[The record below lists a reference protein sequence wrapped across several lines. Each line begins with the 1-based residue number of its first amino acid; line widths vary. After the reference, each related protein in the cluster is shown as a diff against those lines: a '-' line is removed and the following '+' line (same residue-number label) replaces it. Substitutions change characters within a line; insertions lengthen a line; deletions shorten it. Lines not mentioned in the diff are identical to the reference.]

1 MTRVVGKARGMLR
14 ANAPAGTFHH
24 ARVRPSDALPALC
37 NLVEHF
43 WFVRWDLRDHPA
55 QVRETLPHPNVHLV
69 FERGL
74 TRIFGVH
81 TARFTRVLEGA
92 GCVFGVKFR
101 AGGFRPFIDRSVS
114 TLTEGSLSL
123 QDVFGADAD
132 TLEDEVLAGGDENAM
147 IETATRFL
155 VAHLP
160 PPDANVARVA
170 NIVATIEADRS
181 ILRVD
186 DVVSRH
192 DLNKRALQRLFDN
205 HVGVGP
211 KWVINRYRLHEAI
224 DRLAAGKP
232 VDWTALALELGY
244 FDHAHF
250 IRDFRHL
257 IGRTPGEYARGAGAP
272 AG

>member
-1 MTRVVGKARGMLR
+1 M
-14 ANAPAGTFHH
+14 APSET
-24 ARVRPSDALPALC
+24 LPALC
-37 NLVEHF
+37 DLVEHF
-43 WFVRWDLRDHPA
+43 WFVRWDLRGHPG
-55 QVRETLPHPNVHLV
+55 QTRETLPHPNVHLV
-69 FERGL
+69 FEPGL
-74 TRIFGVH
+74 TRIFGLH

-101 AGGFRPFIDRSVS
+101 AGGFRPFIDRPVS
-114 TLTEGSLSL
+114 TLTGGSLSVL
-123 QDVFGADAD
+123 DVFGADAG
-132 TLEDEVLAGGDENAM
+132 TLEDDVLAGADENAM

-170 NIVATIEADRS
+170 NIVAIIEADRS

-192 DLNKRALQRLFDN
+192 GLNKRALQRLFN
-205 HVGVGP
+205 NYVGVSP

-224 DRLAAGKP
+224 EQLAAGKP

-244 FDHAHF
+244 FDQAHF
-250 IRDFRHL
+250 IRDFRGL
-257 IGRTPGEYARGAGAP
+257 VGRTPGQYARDEVMSAG
-272 AG
+272 